1 MVEQMQKCGPL
12 RFGNLST
19 SLDANDNTTELE
31 LFTATGYLTVSQ
43 ASVSIPDLWNLPL
56 IPILTWMICFS

>member
-19 SLDANDNTTELE
+19 SLGANDNTTELE
-31 LFTATGYLTVSQ
+31 LFAATG
-43 ASVSIPDLWNLPL
+43 I
-56 IPILTWMICFS
+56 